1 MRAAADLLASGF
13 TAPPGTGVA
22 EGVPPR
28 PVVEAGLA
36 PVPRSRWQE
45 DSAASR
51 CPGEGCPAPEF
62 TLTRRRHHC
71 RACGMVFCDRC
82 SPETPVISAG
92 MAPKTGLVGLEFGQ
106 PTPTVQVEL
115 ADGMLRFGDSIA
127 SSGGASSGDDR
138 VYDVRG
144 CAVER
149 VEQRRTL
156 RIMTR
161 DDGGAAAGAGA
172 ASAAPPPRGKL
183 KAIQTAVGR
192 GRDAEGEAE
201 AVAVIEPGTEELVE
215 EWEALLQ
222 CQVRD
227 QARARAARTLPIALP
242 AHALRPS
249 AMVAGARPRADVRQV
264 LGEDVGGLVR
274 AAGARAAARQLARRL
289 SSVFWSD
296 EEGSCVCF
304 PMLSAYPCRH
314 QH

>member
-1 MRAAADLLASGF
+1 
-13 TAPPGTGVA
+13 
-22 EGVPPR
+22 
-28 PVVEAGLA
+28 
-36 PVPRSRWQE
+36 
-45 DSAASR
+45 
-51 CPGEGCPAPEF
+51 
-62 TLTRRRHHC
+62 
-71 RACGMVFCDRC
+71 
-82 SPETPVISAG
+82 
-92 MAPKTGLVGLEFGQ
+92 
-106 PTPTVQVEL
+106 
-115 ADGMLRFGDSIA
+115 MLRFGDSIA

-249 AMVAGARPRADVRQV
+249 AVVAGARPRADVRQV

-289 SSVFWSD
+289 S
-296 EEGSCVCF
+296 
-304 PMLSAYPCRH
+304 
-314 QH
+314 